1 MNRIDRITTPRP
13 LIGVSGELKDFNGF
27 DIQSA
32 GHKYVYSVVEGFDGM
47 PVILPALGD
56 VEADGSY
63 AVADLV
69 ERLDGII
76 LTGGRS
82 NIEPHHYDGEPF
94 RPETYRD
101 PVRDSSTLPLV
112 RAAVDLGVPL
122 FGICRGIQEINV
134 ALGGSLH
141 PYLWEVEGKRDHRMP
156 QTDVLEDRF
165 APRHVVHLT
174 PGGYFAGIAEAEGIG
189 LDDIMV
195 NSLHS
200 QAVDQPAKGL
210 VVEALSEDGV
220 IEAVSMPGAASFVVG
235 VQWHAEFR
243 VLNHAFNQ
251 ALYAEFGG
259 AAKRRAAARA
269 NYHEGVA

>member
-1 MNRIDRITTPRP
+1 MNRIERISTAPP
-13 LIGVSGELKDFNGF
+13 LIGVSGELKDLNGF
-27 DIQSA
+27 DVQSA
-32 GHKYVYSVVEGFDGM
+32 GHKYVYSVVEGFGGM

-56 VEADGSY
+56 AAADGAQ
-63 AVADLV
+63 AVAELV
-69 ERLDGII
+69 DRLDGIV

-112 RAAVDLGVPL
+112 RAAVTRGIPIL
-122 FGICRGIQEINV
+122 GICRGIQEINV

-141 PYLWEVEGKRDHRMP
+141 PYLWEIEGKRDHRMP

-165 APRHVVHLT
+165 APRHSVSLT
-174 PGGYFAGIAEAEGIG
+174 PGGYFSQIASAAGVDENNII
-189 LDDIMV
+189 V

-200 QAVDQPAKGL
+200 QAVDQLADGL

-220 IEAVSMPGAASFVVG
+220 IEGISMPNAANFVVG

-243 VLNHAFNQ
+243 VLSHPFNR
-251 ALYAEFGG
+251 ALYSEFGA
-259 AAKRRAAARA
+259 AAKQRAAARA
-269 NYHEGVA
+269 QHQGVV

>member
-1 MNRIDRITTPRP
+1 MNRIDRIPATRP

-32 GHKYVYSVVEGFDGM
+32 GHKYVYSVVEGFGGM
-47 PVILPALGD
+47 PVILPSLGD
-56 VEADGSY
+56 FETNGAYS
-63 AVADLV
+63 VAELA

-101 PVRDSSTLPLV
+101 PVRDSTTLPLV
-112 RAAVDLGVPL
+112 RAAVARGVPL

-134 ALGGSLH
+134 AFGGTLH

-156 QTDVLEDRF
+156 QTDILEDRF
-165 APRHVVHLT
+165 APRHPVHLT
-174 PGGYFAGIAEAEGIG
+174 PDGLFAGIARGAG
-189 LDDIMV
+189 LDDDCVVV
-195 NSLHS
+195 NSLHG
-200 QAVDQPAKGL
+200 QAVDRVADGF

-220 IEAVSMPGAASFVVG
+220 VEGISMPGAASFVVG

-243 VLNHAFNQ
+243 VFDHPFNHA
-251 ALYAEFGG
+251 LYDAFG
-259 AAKRRAAARA
+259 AAAQRRAAARA
-269 NYHEGVA
+269 QREGVI

>member
-1 MNRIDRITTPRP
+1 MNRIDPISAPRP

-32 GHKYVYSVVEGFDGM
+32 GHKYVFSVVEGFGGM
-47 PVILPALGD
+47 PVVLPSLGD

-63 AVADLV
+63 APADLV

-101 PVRDSSTLPLV
+101 PVRDSTTLPLV
-112 RAAVDLGVPL
+112 RAAVARGVPL

-134 ALGGSLH
+134 AFGGSLH

-156 QTDVLEDRF
+156 QTDVMEDRF
-165 APRHVVHLT
+165 APRHPVHLT
-174 PGGYFAGIAEAEGIG
+174 PDSYFSKLAQAAGVDE
-189 LDDIMV
+189 DNVVV
-195 NSLHS
+195 NSLHG
-200 QAVDQPAKGL
+200 QAVDRLAEGF

-220 IEAVSMPGAASFVVG
+220 IEGISMPGAADFVVG

-243 VLNHAFNQ
+243 VLSHPFNR
-251 ALYAEFGG
+251 ALYTEFGV
-259 AAKRRAAARA
+259 ATKRRAATRV
-269 NYHEGVA
+269 HREGVV

>member
-1 MNRIDRITTPRP
+1 MNRIDSISNPRP

-32 GHKYVYSVVEGFDGM
+32 GHKYVFSVVEGFGGM
-47 PVILPALGD
+47 PVILPSLGD
-56 VEADGSY
+56 VEAHGAY
-63 AVADLV
+63 APTDLV

-101 PVRDSSTLPLV
+101 PVRDSTTLPIV
-112 RAAVDLGVPL
+112 RAAVARGVPL

-134 ALGGSLH
+134 AFGGSLH

-156 QTDVLEDRF
+156 QTDVMEDRF
-165 APRHVVHLT
+165 APRHPVHLT
-174 PGGYFAGIAEAEGIG
+174 PDGYFSKIAQAAGVDE
-189 LDDIMV
+189 DNVVV
-195 NSLHS
+195 NSLHG
-200 QAVDQPAKGL
+200 QAVDRLAEGF
-210 VVEALSEDGV
+210 VVEARSEDGV
-220 IEAVSMPGAASFVVG
+220 IEGIAMPGASNFVVG

-243 VLNHAFNQ
+243 VLDHAFNH
-251 ALYAEFGG
+251 ALYEEFGV
-259 AAKRRAAARA
+259 AAKRRATARA
-269 NYHEGVA
+269 QREGVI

>member
-1 MNRIDRITTPRP
+1 MNRIDRISSARP

-27 DIQSA
+27 DIQST
-32 GHKYVYSVVEGFDGM
+32 GHKYVFSVVEGFGGM

-56 VEADGSY
+56 
-63 AVADLV
+63 AVAAGAYDFVELV

-82 NIEPHHYDGEPF
+82 NIEPHHYGGAPF

-101 PVRDSSTLPLV
+101 PLRDSTNLPLV
-112 RAAVDLGVPL
+112 RAAIAHGVPL

-134 ALGGSLH
+134 ARGGSLH

-156 QTDVLEDRF
+156 QTDVIEDRF
-165 APRHVVHLT
+165 APRHSIALT
-174 PGGYFAGIAEAEGIG
+174 PGGYFAEIAAAAGIDANAVV
-189 LDDIMV
+189 V
-195 NSLHS
+195 NSLHG
-200 QAVDQPAKGL
+200 QAVDCLGEGL

-220 IEAVSMPGAASFVVG
+220 IEGLSMPGAKAFVVG

-243 VLNHAFNQ
+243 VRDHPFNR
-251 ALYAEFGG
+251 ALYAEFG
-259 AAKRRAAARA
+259 AAAQRRATARSHREA
-269 NYHEGVA
+269 VG

>member
-1 MNRIDRITTPRP
+1 MNRIDRISAPRP

-32 GHKYVYSVVEGFDGM
+32 GHKYVFSVVEGFGGM
-47 PVILPALGD
+47 PVILPSLGD
-56 VEADGSY
+56 VEAHGAYS
-63 AVADLV
+63 AAELT

-101 PVRDSSTLPLV
+101 PVRDSMTLPLV
-112 RAAVDLGVPL
+112 RAAVARGVPL

-134 ALGGSLH
+134 AFGGTLH
-141 PYLWEVEGKRDHRMP
+141 PYLWEVEGKSDHRMP
-156 QTDVLEDRF
+156 QTDVMEDRF
-165 APRHVVHLT
+165 APRHPVHLT
-174 PGGYFAGIAEAEGIG
+174 PDGYFAQIASATCIDGDSIV
-189 LDDIMV
+189 V
-195 NSLHS
+195 NSLHG
-200 QAVDQPAKGL
+200 QAVDRLAEGF

-220 IEAVSMPGAASFVVG
+220 IEGISMPSAAGFVIG

-243 VLNHAFNQ
+243 VLNHPFNH
-251 ALYAEFGG
+251 ALYAEFGA
-259 AAKRRAAARA
+259 AAKRQAAARS
-269 NYHEGVA
+269 HREGVV

>member
-1 MNRIDRITTPRP
+1 MNRIDRISTPRP

-32 GHKYVYSVVEGFDGM
+32 GHKYVYSVVEGFGGM
-47 PVILPALGD
+47 PVILPSLGD

-63 AVADLV
+63 AAAELID
-69 ERLDGII
+69 RLDGVI

-101 PVRDSSTLPLV
+101 PVRDSTTLPLV
-112 RAAVDLGVPL
+112 RAAVDRGVPL

-134 ALGGSLH
+134 ALGGTLH

-174 PGGYFAGIAEAEGIG
+174 PDGYFAGIAEAAGIG

-220 IEAVSMPGAASFVVG
+220 IEAVSMPDAANFVVG

-243 VLNHAFNQ
+243 VLSHPFNR
-251 ALYAEFGG
+251 ALYAEFGT
-259 AAKRRAAARA
+259 ATKRRAAARTS
-269 NYHEGVA
+269 YQEGVG

>member
-1 MNRIDRITTPRP
+1 MNRIDRITTARP

-32 GHKYVYSVVEGFDGM
+32 GHKYVYSVVEGFGGM
-47 PVILPALGD
+47 PIILPALGD
-56 VEADGSY
+56 MEADGSY
-63 AVADLV
+63 AAAELV
-69 ERLDGII
+69 DRLDGII

-101 PVRDSSTLPLV
+101 PVRDSMTLPLV
-112 RAAVDLGVPL
+112 RAAIDRGVPL

-134 ALGGSLH
+134 ALGGTLH
-141 PYLWEVEGKRDHRMP
+141 AYLWEVEGKRDHRMP

-165 APRHVVHLT
+165 APRHAVHLT
-174 PGGYFAGIAEAEGIG
+174 PGGYFAGIADVEGIDP
-189 LDDIMV
+189 DDIMV

-200 QAVDQPAKGL
+200 QAVDQPADGL

-220 IEAVSMPGAASFVVG
+220 IEAVSMPDAANFVVG

-243 VLNHAFNQ
+243 VLNHPFNR
-251 ALYAEFGG
+251 ALYAEFGT
-259 AAKRRAAARA
+259 ATKRRAAARA
-269 NYHEGVA
+269 NYHEGVV